1 MTPPRLE
8 LTGVAKAFG
17 GVQALRGV
25 DFALRAGSIHGIAGE
40 NGAGKSTLM
49 KIIAGV
55 HAGDTGEMRVD
66 GAPVKFRSTR
76 DARAAG
82 IGMVHQ
88 ELSVAPD
95 LTVAENVFLGAQPVG
110 RLGLIAWNR
119 MAREA
124 AVQLKNLGLEIDP
137 KSRLGDYPIGV
148 QQLVELARVLF
159 SGARTIIL
167 DEPTSALSPPEIAR
181 LFDVLRRVRESGRS
195 LIFISHFLDDILAI
209 SDEVS
214 VFRNGTKVASAIVG
228 PGIDKSWII
237 ERMIGAGREEL
248 EESYLHDITLHSKPT
263 APVALEAKGLTLA
276 PFYRDVSFVAR
287 AGEVLGIYGYMG
299 CGQIE
304 LSRTLFGKMKP
315 DSGTLSIEG
324 KLVRLP
330 DTTAGKRAGIGY
342 VPESRRAMLFREEP
356 IYRNVSIAFLEYVSR
371 FFLRP
376 SAERAQALTQT
387 QRLGVRPPGV
397 EARLGA
403 LSGGNQQKVALAKW
417 LTRAPKV
424 LVLVE
429 PTRGMDVGA
438 KEDVV
443 HIVKA
448 LAAQGMAIIV
458 MSTEPETVLSVADR
472 VLVMRKGELGSE
484 FADCAI
490 SKDRLLAAA

>member
-1 MTPPRLE
+1 
-8 LTGVAKAFG
+8 
-17 GVQALRGV
+17 
-25 DFALRAGSIHGIAGE
+25 
-40 NGAGKSTLM
+40 
-49 KIIAGV
+49 
-55 HAGDTGEMRVD
+55 
-66 GAPVKFRSTR
+66 
-76 DARAAG
+76 
-82 IGMVHQ
+82 
-88 ELSVAPD
+88 
-95 LTVAENVFLGAQPVG
+95 
-110 RLGLIAWNR
+110 
-119 MAREA
+119 
-124 AVQLKNLGLEIDP
+124 VQLKNLGLEIDP

-195 LIFISHFLDDILAI
+195 LIFISHFLDDILTI

-214 VFRNGTKVASAIVG
+214 VFRNGTKVATAMVG

-248 EESYLHDITLHSKPT
+248 EESYLHDIALKSHLG
-263 APVALEAKGLTLA
+263 APIALEAKGLTLA

-304 LSRTLFGKMKP
+304 LSRTLFGKMQP
-315 DSGTLSIEG
+315 DSGTLAIEG
-324 KLVRLP
+324 KTVRLAG
-330 DTTAGKRAGIGY
+330 TTAGKRAGIGY

-371 FFLRP
+371 WFLKP
-376 SAERAQALTQT
+376 GAERAQALTQT

-443 HIVKA
+443 HIVKS

-484 FADCAI
+484 FANCAI